1 MTVDFYLVAIDRDVA
16 FDQCEVNVDGFRI
29 ARQDRDKIGFSQ
41 LRQMAPI
48 GSSTQFVKG
57 RLDDRRVLKGRRPDK
72 LKLGHGTHCCR
83 LLNEARR
90 KQVSA

>member
-1 MTVDFYLVAIDRDVA
+1 LGLDTTISVNCQAMTVDFYLVAIDRDVA

-57 RLDDRRVLKGRRPDK
+57 RLDDRRVLKEGV
-72 LKLGHGTHCCR
+72 
-83 LLNEARR
+83 
-90 KQVSA
+90 QIS